1 MKNILGTIENL
12 TFYNKEGVLVYK
24 SSKGLNYVFGKIC
37 DNTMKNILGTTKNLT
52 LYSKDGFKIYKFYTS
67 SRGYLKGCSRESTF
81 DKSGNELTYI
91 NSLGDSLEKT
101 YDKSGNELT
110 YKSSFPY
117 SYEYTRD
124 ENGNELT
131 FKNSLGESRGFN
143 IPEFTIQTII

>member
-37 DNTMKNILGTTKNLT
+37 DNTMKNILGTTN
-52 LYSKDGFKIYKFYTS
+52 